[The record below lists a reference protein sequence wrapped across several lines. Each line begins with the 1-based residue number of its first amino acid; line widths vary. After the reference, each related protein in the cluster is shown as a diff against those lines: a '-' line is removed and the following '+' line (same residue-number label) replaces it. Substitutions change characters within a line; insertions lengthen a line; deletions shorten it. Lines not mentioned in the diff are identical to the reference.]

1 MTGMIQR
8 LLILAALLPILAAC
22 GGSGNPAYYSKA
34 GSGPYD
40 ISDKF
45 LDEKGFPLPGW
56 AGMRDGTGGSGPGA
70 M

>member
-1 MTGMIQR
+1 MIQR
-8 LLILAALLPILAAC
+8 LLILSALLPLLAAC

-34 GSGPYD
+34 GGAGPYD
-40 ISDKF
+40 LSDKF

-56 AGMRDGTGGSGPGA
+56 AGVRDGTGGSGSGA